1 MVQRLLLTGAAG
13 NIGRDLRTRLAAH
26 CQALRV
32 SDAADVGPARPGEEC
47 VTARLEDAQA
57 MDQLLAGVDA
67 VVHMGG
73 VPEERSF
80 ESILSANIVGLRNL
94 YEAARRHG
102 VRRLVVASSLHVT
115 GFYRQD
121 EVVDAHM
128 PARPDGYYAISKLY
142 GENLGRYY
150 FDRFGIETVSLRI
163 GSYRVEPLTRR
174 ELSSWISADD
184 MERLV
189 LASLRAPVV
198 GHTIVYG
205 VSANASNWWDNR
217 SAQHLGYQPQ
227 DDASAHAAR
236 LNALE
241 PTLDLNNPATVF
253 QGGLFVRNEPQ

>member
-1 MVQRLLLTGAAG
+1 
-13 NIGRDLRTRLAAH
+13 
-26 CQALRV
+26 
-32 SDAADVGPARPGEEC
+32 
-47 VTARLEDAQA
+47 
-57 MDQLLAGVDA
+57 
-67 VVHMGG
+67 
-73 VPEERSF
+73 
-80 ESILSANIVGLRNL
+80 
-94 YEAARRHG
+94 
-102 VRRLVVASSLHVT
+102 
-115 GFYRQD
+115 
-121 EVVDAHM
+121 VVDAQM

-217 SAQHLGYQPQ
+217 GAQHLGYQPQ

-236 LNALE
+236 LLAQE

-253 QGGLFVRNEPQ
+253 QGGIFVLNEPQ

>member
-1 MVQRLLLTGAAG
+1 
-13 NIGRDLRTRLAAH
+13 
-26 CQALRV
+26 
-32 SDAADVGPARPGEEC
+32 
-47 VTARLEDAQA
+47 

-80 ESILSANIVGLRNL
+80 ESILAANIVGLRNL
-94 YEAARRHG
+94 YEAARRHK

-115 GFYRQD
+115 GYYRQD
-121 EVVDAHM
+121 QVVDAQM
-128 PARPDGYYAISKLY
+128 PPRPDGYYAISKLY

-189 LASLRAPVV
+189 LASLRAPVR
-198 GHTIVYG
+198 G
-205 VSANASNWWDNR
+205 
-217 SAQHLGYQPQ
+217 
-227 DDASAHAAR
+227 
-236 LNALE
+236 
-241 PTLDLNNPATVF
+241 
-253 QGGLFVRNEPQ
+253 